1 MEVAINRGAEGKTG
15 RYFVPNISE
24 ERAVELAARFISES
38 FLFSVSNKPVTC
50 TVLHGALP
58 RYLDHPASSA
68 VPPAEID
75 GSTCGCLPQVGVGV
89 IFLEYRRTERNAF
102 DKKRKEEEFRQHLD
116 DGMHR
121 DREVGCKLSYT
132 LQH

>member
-38 FLFSVSNKPVTC
+38 FLFSVSIKPVTR

-75 GSTCGCLPQVGVGV
+75 GSTC
-89 IFLEYRRTERNAF
+89 
-102 DKKRKEEEFRQHLD
+102 
-116 DGMHR
+116 
-121 DREVGCKLSYT
+121 
-132 LQH
+132 